1 MNNYNIDSISDE
13 RKDLLSSTI
22 TFLKFPLAVL
32 VVILHADLITK
43 PIERVGLSNLAIN
56 EPLYTNISWFLSRY
70 MAYAAV
76 PSFFII
82 SGFLLLYNVKD
93 YDKTVYLSKLS
104 KRVKSLLVPYTLWC
118 LIYLLLYWLI
128 GQENILFSE
137 VPNLFSGELSP
148 IQLLVNIFIKP
159 LDGPLWFIRNLFV
172 MVVLSPVLY
181 AIIRRTKYLVP
192 LFFLLLTQVVHSPI
206 VETVLWFTFGMS
218 FAIHRFDFLYFC
230 RKWMPVSIAITIG
243 VFILDAILQPEQHF
257 YGHFS
262 IFKIMSVLGL
272 GYWCIQKHRA
282 WADNKVLNGSSFTIY
297 AYHGLMV
304 LLLPPVLL
312 RALNG
317 MLGGVIQTYFI
328 TILLVVVTGVLLSII
343 INKNKVIR
351 TLLCGR

>member
-317 MLGGVIQTYFI
+317 MLGG
-328 TILLVVVTGVLLSII
+328 
-343 INKNKVIR
+343 
-351 TLLCGR
+351 

>member
-1 MNNYNIDSISDE
+1 MNNYNLDNISAE
-13 RKDLLSSTI
+13 RKDLLSATI

-32 VVILHADLITK
+32 VVMLHADLITK
-43 PIERVGLSNLAIN
+43 PIERVGLSSLEVT

-70 MAYAAV
+70 IAYAAV
-76 PSFFII
+76 PSFFVI

-104 KRVKSLLVPYTLWC
+104 KRVKSLLVPYTIWC

-172 MVVLSPVLY
+172 MVVLSLVLY

-192 LFFLLLTQVVHSPI
+192 LFFLVLTQVVHSPI
-206 VETVLWFTFGMS
+206 VESVLWFTFGMS

-230 RKWMPVSIAITIG
+230 RKWLNVSIPITLGI
-243 VFILDAILQPEQHF
+243 FIFDAILQPDHHI

-262 IFKIMSVLGL
+262 IFKIMSVLGI
-272 GYWCIQKHRA
+272 GYWCMQKHRE
-282 WADNKVLNGSSFTIY
+282 WANNTVLNGSSFTIY

-304 LLLPPVLL
+304 LLLPPLL
-312 RALNG
+312 LKTLNG
-317 MLGGVIQTYFI
+317 VLGGVILTYFA
-328 TILLVVVTGVLLSII
+328 TILIVVVIGVLLSII
-343 INKNKVIR
+343 INKNKVVR

>member
-93 YDKTVYLSKLS
+93 YDKTVYLSKLY

-118 LIYLLLYWLI
+118 LIYLLIYWLI
-128 GQENILFSE
+128 GQENILFLE
-137 VPNLFSGELSP
+137 APNLFNGELSP

-159 LDGPLWFIRNLFV
+159 LDGPLWFIRNLFI
-172 MVVLSPVLY
+172 MVVLSPVFY
-181 AIIRRTKYLVP
+181 AVIRRTNYLVP
-192 LFFLLLTQVVHSPI
+192 FLFLVLTQVVHSPI
-206 VETVLWFTFGMS
+206 VESVLWFTFGMS

-230 RKWMPVSIAITIG
+230 RKWMIVSIPITLG
-243 VFILDAILQPEQHF
+243 VFLLDAIMQPEHHF

-262 IFKIMSVLGL
+262 IFKIMSVLGI
-272 GYWCIQKHRA
+272 GYWCMQKHQS
-282 WADNKVLNGSSFTIY
+282 WADNKIINNASFTIY

-304 LLLPPVLL
+304 LFFPPLLLKV
-312 RALNG
+312 LNG
-317 MLGGVIQTYFI
+317 VLGGGDSDIFYHYSYRGGYRC
-328 TILLVVVTGVLLSII
+328 VTEYYY
-343 INKNKVIR
+343 
-351 TLLCGR
+351 

>member
-43 PIERVGLSNLAIN
+43 PIERVGLSNLEFT

-70 MAYAAV
+70 IAYAAV

-104 KRVKSLLVPYTLWC
+104 KRVKSLLVPYTIWC
-118 LIYLLLYWLI
+118 LIYLLIYWVI
-128 GQENILFSE
+128 GQENILFLE
-137 VPNLFSGELSP
+137 APNLFNGELSP

-159 LDGPLWFIRNLFV
+159 LDGPLWFIRNLFI
-172 MVVLSPVLY
+172 MVVLSPVFY
-181 AIIRRTKYLVP
+181 AVIRRTYYLVP
-192 LFFLLLTQVVHSPI
+192 FLFLVLTQVVHSPI
-206 VETVLWFTFGMS
+206 VESVLWFTFGMS

-230 RKWMPVSIAITIG
+230 RKWMIVSISITLG
-243 VFILDAILQPEQHF
+243 VFLLDAILQPEHHF
-257 YGHFS
+257 YIHFS
-262 IFKIMSVLGL
+262 IFKIMSVLGI
-272 GYWCIQKHRA
+272 GYWCMQKHQS
-282 WADNKVLNGSSFTIY
+282 WADNKIINNASFTIY

-304 LLLPPVLL
+304 LFFPPLLLKV
-312 RALNG
+312 LNG
-317 MLGGVIQTYFI
+317 VWGGVILTYFI
-328 TILLVVVTGVLLSII
+328 TILVVVFIGVLLSII